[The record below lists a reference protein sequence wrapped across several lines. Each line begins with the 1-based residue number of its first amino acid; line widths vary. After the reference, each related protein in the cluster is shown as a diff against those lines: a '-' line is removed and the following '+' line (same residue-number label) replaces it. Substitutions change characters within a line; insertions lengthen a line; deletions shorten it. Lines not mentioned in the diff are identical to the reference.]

1 VILLIIILVFGAI
14 SVLVA
19 GFAASSRRM
28 RVSERISEVRGA
40 VVPQRL
46 TPLEEELQRSFYTR
60 IITPIL
66 QRVGTLIMRLAP
78 GQALA
83 QSRMKLERAGSR
95 MPVPTFIVLRTIS
108 AVIGCVAAVYVFGF
122 AHSELKMRLLY
133 AAGLL
138 VVGMM
143 LPEYLLSSATQ
154 KRKGLVRKALPDI
167 IDLLVVST
175 EAGAGL
181 DGALQEVVRRKT
193 GPLSEE
199 FRRVLT
205 EVRLGKRRRDAWH
218 DMAERVDTEEL
229 RMLVSAL
236 HQAEQLG
243 VSIANTLRA
252 QSDALRTKKSLRI
265 RTLAATLSVKM
276 LFPLIFFIFPTLF
289 IVVIG
294 PGALAMAENMRGF
307 GQ

>member
-1 VILLIIILVFGAI
+1 MILLIIILVFGAI